1 MEFVDPSIW
10 NSCSLTEVSRCINVG
25 LLCVQDRANDRPTM
39 SSVVVMLESGTID
52 NALPRQPTFAAE
64 RSPSDTES
72 STFDLR
78 LSANASITRL
88 TGR

>member
-1 MEFVDPSIW
+1 
-10 NSCSLTEVSRCINVG
+10 
-25 LLCVQDRANDRPTM
+25 M